1 MRTCRLARCEVDLDA
16 AGLKAT
22 ALFCGAA
29 HKAEW
34 HRLEYGGDVSPQAS
48 SSFWERLG
56 TDVTPRSRPASRP
69 GAPVR

>member
-1 MRTCRLARCEVDLDA
+1 LRTCRLARCEVDLDA

-34 HRLEYGGDVSPQAS
+34 HRLRKAGEVSPQAS
-48 SSFWERLG
+48 SSFWRRLG
-56 TDVTPRSRPASRP
+56 TDVAPRSRPASRA
-69 GAPVR
+69 GDPVR